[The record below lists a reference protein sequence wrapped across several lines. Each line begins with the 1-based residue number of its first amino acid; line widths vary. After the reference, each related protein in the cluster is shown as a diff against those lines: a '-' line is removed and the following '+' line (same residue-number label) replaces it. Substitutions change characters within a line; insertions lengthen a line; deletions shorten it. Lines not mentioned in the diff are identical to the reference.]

1 MAVMENRN
9 QSVLQSIKETLQETI
24 PSGGR
29 VLLFGSRARGE
40 ARTDSDWDILILI
53 DKEKISHD
61 DFDKYAFPLIELG
74 WSIGTEITP
83 LLYTYQDWQKRSFT
97 PFFKN
102 VEQEGIELW
111 H

>member
-1 MAVMENRN
+1 MAVMGNKN

-40 ARTDSDWDILILI
+40 ARTDSDWDILI

-83 LLYTYQDWQKRSFT
+83 LLYTYQD
-97 PFFKN
+97 
-102 VEQEGIELW
+102 
-111 H
+111 

>member
-1 MAVMENRN
+1 MTVTDNK
-9 QSVLQSIKETLQETI
+9 SVLQSIKETLQETI
-24 PSGGR
+24 PLGGR

-53 DKEKISHD
+53 DKEKIGHD

-74 WSIGTEITP
+74 WNIGTEITP